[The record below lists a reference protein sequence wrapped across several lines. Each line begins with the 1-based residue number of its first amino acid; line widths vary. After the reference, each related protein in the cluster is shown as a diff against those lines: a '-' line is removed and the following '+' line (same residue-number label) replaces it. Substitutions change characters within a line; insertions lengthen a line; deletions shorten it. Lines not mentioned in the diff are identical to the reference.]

1 MSTALASH
9 WNGIPAATVPA
20 LSRGLHYGDG
30 VFRTMLLHR
39 GQVLAADA
47 QLAKLVADAAALGIA
62 APPMAVLQAELAAAA
77 AAHGDATI
85 KLLLIRAG
93 EQRGYLPATDHADRL
108 LIIYPPSP
116 AGSAPAIDGVAAIRS
131 PVTMAAQ
138 PLLAGIKHL
147 NRLEQV
153 LASRDW
159 PAGVDEAIL
168 GDDRGQPVCA
178 TRANLFWVRHG
189 VLHTPALDR
198 CGVAGVTRSRV
209 LALAEAAGIECRV
222 GSQPW
227 SALMAADEVFL
238 TGSLIGVWPLRALD
252 GHCYQA
258 ARPLTRR
265 LQGLLAHPTNVVPLN
280 AR

>member
-1 MSTALASH
+1 MSGALAIR
-9 WNGIPAATVPA
+9 WNGAPVAQIPA
-20 LSRGLHYGDG
+20 LGRGLHYGDG
-30 VFRTMLLHR
+30 VFRTVLLHEGR
-39 GQVLAADA
+39 MIAMEA
-47 QLAKLVADAAALGIA
+47 QLDKLVADAAAIGIRPPSIDLLREELGT
-62 APPMAVLQAELAAAA
+62 VTSFGAAA
-77 AAHGDATI
+77 I

-93 EQRGYLPATDHADRL
+93 EQRGYKPASDVADRL
-108 LIIYPPSP
+108 LIVYPPPP
-116 AGSAPAIDGVAAIRS
+116 AASANTIEGIHAIRS

-159 PAGVDEAIL
+159 PDGVVEAIL
-168 GDDRGQPVCA
+168 GDDRGAPVCA

-209 LALAEAAGIECRV
+209 LALADAAGIECRI

-227 SALMAADEVFL
+227 SALLAADEVFVC
-238 TGSLIGVWPLRALD
+238 GSLIGIWPLRALD
-252 GHCYQA
+252 AHCYQA
-258 ARPLTRR
+258 QRSMTRQ
-265 LQGLLAHPTNVVPLN
+265 LQAALGHPAHVQLLSP
-280 AR
+280 R

>member
-1 MSTALASH
+1 MSGALAIR
-9 WNGIPAATVPA
+9 WNGQPVAQIPA

-30 VFRTMLLHR
+30 VFRTLLLHD
-39 GQVLAADA
+39 GAVVAADA
-47 QLAKLVADAAALGIA
+47 QLDRLLADAAALGIA
-62 APPMAVLQAELAAAA
+62 APPLARLQAELVAAACF
-77 AAHGDATI
+77 GNGTV
-85 KLLLIRAG
+85 KLLLLRAG
-93 EQRGYLPATDHADRL
+93 ERRGYRPETDAADCL
-108 LIIYPPSP
+108 LIVYPPS
-116 AGSAPAIDGVAAIRS
+116 ARGSAAAIEGIKAIRS
-131 PVTMAAQ
+131 PVTLAAQ

-198 CGVAGVTRSRV
+198 CGVAGVTRSRL
-209 LALAEAAGIECRV
+209 LALAAAADIECRI

-227 SALMAADEVFL
+227 SALLAADEAFL
-238 TGSLIGVWPLRALD
+238 SGSLIGIWPLRAID
-252 GHCYQA
+252 GHCYEA
-258 ARPLTRR
+258 ARPVTRR
-265 LQGLLAHPTNVVPLN
+265 LQGLLAHPSDVVPLN